1 MTGGRE
7 MVAGATETADQR
19 LDELVPPPWGPGRRA
34 AATGAGVVIVLVLIG
49 AVVSG
54 SAGPRLSHGMEPG
67 WSVDGADRD
76 ALAVQRI
83 VPVRNDGW
91 LPVTLDGF
99 EPPPLEHVTWGRT
112 TGLPAVVDPGDTH
125 EVTIG
130 LVVHGCDV
138 DLAGFDVVPIRAA
151 SGIAPARIVEIP
163 ADSQPTMRTTYETVD
178 GSQPVTLPIW
188 PDQPP
193 SWILDSIEPVCSTP
207 PDRMDH

>member
-1 MTGGRE
+1 MLT
-7 MVAGATETADQR
+7 GATDATGEQ

-34 AATGAGVVIVLVLIG
+34 ATTGAGVAIVVLIIG

-54 SAGPRLSHGMEPG
+54 LAGPRLSHAMEPG
-67 WSVDGADRD
+67 WSVDGGDPD
-76 ALAVQRI
+76 ALEVRRI
-83 VPVRNDGW
+83 VPVRNEGW
-91 LPVTLDGF
+91 LPVALHGF
-99 EPPPLEHVTWGRT
+99 EPPQLEHVTWGDT
-112 TGLPAVVDPGDTH
+112 IGLPAVVDPGDTH

-138 DLAGFDVVPIRAA
+138 DLAGFDVFPVRAA

-163 ADSQPTMRTTYETVD
+163 ADSHPTVRTTYETVD